1 MKGEKIFSYLL
12 VAASLCMLIG
22 SLLIEPMNKLTVTSP
37 AGYPIL
43 ISALCLLLAFVVS
56 LKTENNP
63 AAEAEKR
70 TIFDPVIVN
79 FFVMLTLYVVG
90 IMFIHYTLATLI
102 FLFAAMA
109 SLSRKDWRRAIL
121 ISYIGTFMILLVFKY
136 LFSVILP

>member
-63 AAEAEKR
+63 AAEER